1 MTLQFKVLKRATMNS
16 SELVRIGKLAKEAG
30 VRPSKIRFYVKEK
43 LLYPA
48 TRTEARYQLF
58 DRQRTLHLLRRI
70 QQMQDDERLT
80 ITEIRERLGQLG
92 EDEK

>member
-1 MTLQFKVLKRATMNS
+1 MNS
-16 SELVRIGKLAKEAG
+16 SELVKIGKLAKEAG

-43 LLYPA
+43 LLHPA

-58 DRQRTLHLLRRI
+58 DRQRTLRLLRRI

-80 ITEIRERLGQLG
+80 IPEIRERLGPLG
-92 EDEK
+92 EDEL